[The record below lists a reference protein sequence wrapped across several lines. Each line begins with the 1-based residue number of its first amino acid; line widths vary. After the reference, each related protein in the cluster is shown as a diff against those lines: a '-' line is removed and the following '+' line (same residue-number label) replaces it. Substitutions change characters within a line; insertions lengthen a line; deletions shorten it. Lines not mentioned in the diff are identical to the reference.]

1 MPNENADCVMQVAIN
16 SGITNHKEL
25 ANFMGHMQVESGNF
39 THFAENLHYSP
50 ERLLAVFRGHNGLKT
65 LNQAQKIVAGGPEAI
80 GNAIYGGEWGKA
92 LGNIQPNDG
101 YTYRG
106 RGFTQLTGR
115 DNYQST
121 GSRLHLDL
129 VNHPDDAAKPENAAK
144 IAVDYWKARVV
155 SKGHQEDIT
164 EATYDIN
171 GGYNGLSER
180 IKAVHEWEVRLEM
193 GYKPGMADPLA
204 PTPTLRQGS
213 HGSQVSQVQ
222 NELRDLGYTNKDS
235 RLLTADGKF
244 GPSTKEAV
252 EAFQAD
258 NGLKADGVIGLATR
272 QRLDEAHRVAQNT
285 KATTPDNAPTEA
297 KNRTFVPEAK
307 ASQMAA
313 SSNGK
318 LDEGSYFRNLLRREQ
333 EIRQTTMQSQGATQ
347 TPEKARTAGI
357 HAGL

>member
-1 MPNENADCVMQVAIN
+1 MSKENADLVLKAAMD
-16 SGITNHKEL
+16 SGITSRKEL
-25 ANFMGHMQVESGNF
+25 ANFMGQVQIESGNF
-39 THFAENLHYSP
+39 QHLEENLHYSP
-50 ERLLAVFRGHNGLKT
+50 ERLLEVFPNRGVKT
-65 LNQAQKIVAGGPEAI
+65 LDQARSIVAAGPEAI
-80 GNAIYGGEWGKA
+80 GNAVYGGEWGQRKG
-92 LGNIQPNDG
+92 GNTEPGDG
-101 YTYRG
+101 YKYRG
-106 RGFTQLTGR
+106 RGFIQLTGR
-115 DNYQST
+115 ENYRET
-121 GSRLHLDL
+121 GRRLNMDL
-129 VNHPDDAAKPENAAK
+129 VNHPDDAARPETAARV
-144 IAVDYWKARVV
+144 AVDYWKINVV
-155 SKGHQEDIT
+155 SLGHQEDIT

-180 IKAVHEWEVRLEM
+180 MKAVHEWETRLEM

-235 RLLTADGKF
+235 RLLTTDGKF
-244 GPSTKEAV
+244 GPSTKQAV
-252 EAFQAD
+252 EAFQAN

-272 QRLDEAHRVAQNT
+272 HRLDEAHRVAQNT

-318 LDEGSYFRNLLRREQ
+318 LDEDSYFRNLVRREQ

-347 TPEKARTAGI
+347 TSEKARTAGI

>member
-1 MPNENADCVMQVAIN
+1 MSKENADLVLKAAMD
-16 SGITNHKEL
+16 SGMTNRKEL
-25 ANFMGHMQVESGNF
+25 ANFMGQVQVESDNF
-39 THFAENLHYSP
+39 QHLEENLHYSP
-50 ERLLAVFRGHNGLKT
+50 ERLLELFSNRGVKT
-65 LNQAQKIVAGGPEAI
+65 LDQARSIVAAGPEAV
-80 GNAIYGGEWGKA
+80 GNAVYGGEWGQRKV
-92 LGNIQPNDG
+92 GNTEPGDG
-101 YTYRG
+101 YEYRG
-106 RGFTQLTGR
+106 RGFIQLTGR
-115 DNYQST
+115 ENYRET
-121 GSRLHLDL
+121 GLRLNMDL
-129 VNHPDDAAKPENAAK
+129 VNHPDDVAKPEIAARA
-144 IAVDYWKARVV
+144 AVDYWKTNVV
-155 SKGHQEDIT
+155 SKGRQENIAL
-164 EATYDIN
+164 ATLTVN

-258 NGLKADGVIGLATR
+258 SGLKADGVIGLATR
-272 QRLDEAHRVAQNT
+272 HRLDEAHQAIQSTN
-285 KATTPDNAPTEA
+285 ATTPDNAPTEA
-297 KNRTFVPEAK
+297 KNHTFVPEAK

-318 LDEGSYFRNLLRREQ
+318 LDEDSYFRNLVRREQ
-333 EIRQTTMQSQGATQ
+333 EIRQT
-347 TPEKARTAGI
+347 PEKTRTTGL

>member
-1 MPNENADCVMQVAIN
+1 MD
-16 SGITNHKEL
+16 SGITSRKEL
-25 ANFMGHMQVESGNF
+25 ANFMGQVQVESGNF
-39 THFAENLHYSP
+39 QHLEENLHYSA
-50 ERLLAVFRGHNGLKT
+50 ERLLKIFPDRNGLKT
-65 LNQAQKIVAGGPEAI
+65 LDQARSIVAAGPEAV
-80 GNAIYGGEWGKA
+80 GNAVYGGEWGQRRR
-92 LGNIQPNDG
+92 GNTEPGDG
-101 YTYRG
+101 YKYRG
-106 RGFTQLTGR
+106 RGFIQLTGR
-115 DNYQST
+115 KNYQET
-121 GSRLHLDL
+121 GEHLNIDL
-129 VNHPDDAAKPENAAK
+129 VNHPDDTAKPEIAARAA
-144 IAVDYWKARVV
+144 IDYWKTFVV
-155 SKGHQEDIT
+155 PRKGKEDVT
-164 EATYDIN
+164 LATLAVN

-180 IKAVHEWEVRLEM
+180 IKAVHEWETRLEM

-244 GPSTKEAV
+244 GPSTKQAV
-252 EAFQAD
+252 EAFQAN

-272 QRLDEAHRVAQNT
+272 HRLDEAHRVAQNT

-347 TPEKARTAGI
+347 TPEKARTVGI